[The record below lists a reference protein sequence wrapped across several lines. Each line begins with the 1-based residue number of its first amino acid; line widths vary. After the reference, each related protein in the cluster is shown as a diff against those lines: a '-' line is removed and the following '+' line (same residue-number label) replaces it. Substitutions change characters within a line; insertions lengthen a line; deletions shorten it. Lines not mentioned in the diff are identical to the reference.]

1 MTSVYETFCNSARRF
16 PERDFL
22 HIPAQ
27 ACSAYHDGSIDLCY
41 GDAVAGLERLKLS
54 YAAAGYGHGHR
65 VALMLQNRPEFLL
78 HWFALNAL
86 GASVVP
92 INDEMVPEEQA
103 YIINHSEAC
112 MLVYLPALDAKLD
125 ALRPLLENPVAFLAT
140 DPAEQPAPA
149 TTPAIESV
157 PDLGTECALLYT
169 SGSTG
174 KPKGCILSNEYFLLC
189 GRRYVEM
196 GGLCDVEPGAER
208 LITPLPLV
216 HMNAMACS
224 TLAMVM
230 SGGCLVQ
237 LDRFHPRSWWQ
248 SVRDSR
254 ATIVHYLGVMPAML
268 LNMPPGDDDF
278 SNQVR
283 FGFGAGVNPKHH
295 AAFEERFG
303 FPLIEAWAMT
313 ETGNQSA
320 VIANEEPRHVG
331 TCCFGR
337 PAYHLEIRLVDEQGE
352 DVGEGEPGELLVRQK
367 GDHPRRGFFSGY
379 LKNPKAT
386 AEAWEDGWFHTGD
399 VVRRQSDGSLCFV
412 DRRKNVI
419 RRSGENISALEV
431 EAVLSEDP
439 GVAMVVACPVP
450 DEVRGDE
457 VMACIVPAPGGA
469 TDVAAAEA
477 IVTRALQN
485 LVYFKVPGYVG
496 FYETLPLTPSE
507 KPKRA
512 EIKALALQSLE
523 QGTLHDTRHLKKR
536 RVDKSA

>member
-1 MTSVYETFCNSARRF
+1 M
-16 PERDFL
+16 
-22 HIPAQ
+22 
-27 ACSAYHDGSIDLCY
+27 
-41 GDAVAGLERLKLS
+41 
-54 YAAAGYGHGHR
+54 
-65 VALMLQNRPEFLL
+65 
-78 HWFALNAL
+78 
-86 GASVVP
+86 
-92 INDEMVPEEQA
+92 
-103 YIINHSEAC
+103 
-112 MLVYLPALDAKLD
+112 
-125 ALRPLLENPVAFLAT
+125 
-140 DPAEQPAPA
+140 
-149 TTPAIESV
+149 
-157 PDLGTECALLYT
+157 
-169 SGSTG
+169 
-174 KPKGCILSNEYFLLC
+174 
-189 GRRYVEM
+189 
-196 GGLCDVEPGAER
+196 
-208 LITPLPLV
+208 
-216 HMNAMACS
+216 
-224 TLAMVM
+224 
-230 SGGCLVQ
+230 
-237 LDRFHPRSWWQ
+237 
-248 SVRDSR
+248 
-254 ATIVHYLGVMPAML
+254 
-268 LNMPPGDDDF
+268 
-278 SNQVR
+278 
-283 FGFGAGVNPKHH
+283 
-295 AAFEERFG
+295 
-303 FPLIEAWAMT
+303 
-313 ETGNQSA
+313 
-320 VIANEEPRHVG
+320 G